1 MKFEIQYFNEIMASQ
16 NIWLSNSSKRGTKG
30 GASLERGPLPMI
42 KEASIEFNA
51 NVVKRQ
57 ERSL

>member
-1 MKFEIQYFNEIMASQ
+1 MASQ
-16 NIWLSNSSKRGTKG
+16 NNWFSNNSKRGNKG

-42 KEASIEFNA
+42 KEASIEFNV
-51 NVVKRQ
+51 NVAKRQ